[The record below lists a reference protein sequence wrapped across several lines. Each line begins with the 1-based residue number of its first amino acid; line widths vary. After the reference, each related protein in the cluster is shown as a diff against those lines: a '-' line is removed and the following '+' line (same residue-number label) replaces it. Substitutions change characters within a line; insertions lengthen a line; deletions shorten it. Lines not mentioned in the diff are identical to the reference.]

1 MIQIFSRVLDY
12 GAPFFLI
19 SSPVTSYA
27 DQIYSMHRKRNSTG
41 FSLDIPL
48 IMLVASIL
56 KVFYWFGAYY
66 SITLFAQASAMIV
79 VQLLLLKVALDNR
92 PSPGVKNGVEHVPFS
107 SVDGEYSRPYEFWQW
122 RNAKPYWMCLAYFV
136 AALFCIHLT
145 PVARTEAYINFLG
158 YVGLAVEATLPL
170 PQILANQRSR
180 SCAGFRL
187 SVLASWLIGD
197 AMKMCYFFGSTEV
210 IPWSFRTCGI
220 FQCMCDCYLGLQ
232 FWMFSISSFKPAAS
246 SPKGSG
252 ERWGAEEKDIRLS

>member
-1 MIQIFSRVLDY
+1 MASSMSHSAVLTANIPDRTSFGNGGMRNRMLFSYFLDPR
-12 GAPFFLI
+12 A
-19 SSPVTSYA
+19 
-27 DQIYSMHRKRNSTG
+27 
-41 FSLDIPL
+41 PL
-48 IMLVASIL
+48 IWT
-56 KVFYWFGAYY
+56 F
-66 SITLFAQASAMIV
+66 
-79 VQLLLLKVALDNR
+79 LDHR
-92 PSPGVKNGVEHVPFS
+92 
-107 SVDGEYSRPYEFWQW
+107 
-122 RNAKPYWMCLAYFV
+122 YWMCLAYFV